1 VSDEVL
7 TCWPK
12 GFLTKEEASAFLQ
25 CLEEMDTGEDG
36 LTTEEEMGRDKLI
49 AAIKATPDD

>member
-1 VSDEVL
+1 MSDEVL